1 MSNGL
6 TSDINARPWQTK
18 ALTLL
23 RDPLTLA
30 LLAIVVMLGIGEA
43 LSPGFARGDQIV
55 RLLTVAALLGIAAA
69 GQNLVILS
77 GGAGIDLSV
86 GALISFGAVVAGN
99 VMNGADAA
107 ILPAILAAI
116 AVTFLFGCVNG
127 IGVTVIRIP
136 PIVMT
141 LGMMAVV
148 QGGLVVFSQG
158 IPSGNAAPALMNFI
172 NKPMLF
178 GLPGILFAWL
188 ALSIAMVILLRR
200 TSLGFAIY
208 AIGAN
213 EQAARLVGL
222 PVKTVRVL
230 VFGLSGALAGLTG
243 VMVIGYTGNSFISVG
258 DQYML
263 PTIIAVVI
271 GGTSLAGGSGGYVGT
286 VAGAIAL
293 VLLQSLLTTL
303 HLEVWGRQLIFGA
316 TLLVLLGMYGRQ
328 QAPRV

>member
-1 MSNGL
+1 MSNGM
-6 TSDINARPWQTK
+6 TSDTAAPSPAGR
-18 ALTLL
+18 AVALL

-30 LLAIVVMLGIGEA
+30 LVAIAVMLGLGEL

-69 GQNLVILS
+69 GQNLVILA
-77 GGAGIDLSV
+77 GGAGIDLSI

-99 VMNGADAA
+99 VMNGVDAA

-127 IGVTVIRIP
+127 IGVTLIRIP

-158 IPSGNAAPALMNFI
+158 IPSGNAAPALMQFI
-172 NKPMLF
+172 NQPALF
-178 GLPGILFAWL
+178 GLPGVLFAWL
-188 ALSIAMVILLRR
+188 ALCLAMVILLKR
-200 TSLGFAIY
+200 SALGFAIY

-213 EQAARLVGL
+213 ERAAGLVGL
-222 PVKTVRVL
+222 PVRAVRIL

-263 PTIIAVVI
+263 PSIIAVVI
-271 GGTSLAGGSGGYVGT
+271 GGTSLAGGSGGYIGT

-303 HLEVWGRQLIFGA
+303 HLEVWGRQFIFGA
-316 TLLVLLGMYGRQ
+316 TLLVLLAMYGRQ